1 MTDGSTPLHA
11 SQLLYQILNMTFV
24 VSPMP
29 DEHGQLMLAGLDGLT
44 RGIDAQYVPSMG
56 RGGRSTTHEMK
67 AV

>member
-11 SQLLYQILNMTFV
+11 SQLFYQILNMTFV

-29 DEHGQLMLAGLDGLT
+29 DEHGQLMLAGLT

-56 RGGRSTTHEMK
+56 RAPRSTTPETK
-67 AV
+67 ALS